1 MSCDNAEV
9 RCSTLNLCA
18 GARNAAT
25 CGFEFL
31 HRIAFRLA
39 CPSCPA
45 CGAPGAQ
52 PKRVGVQRS
61 ATTARIAADQHGHT
75 GRGMVRYLPAAGTAA
90 TRLAVSVRNNDDLVL
105 VLVDHPAGRVSRLQ
119 PHAADPMD
127 RHYLQIPGH
136 PPGQDPP
143 PT

>member
-31 HRIAFRLA
+31 HPIAFRLA

-52 PKRVGVQRS
+52 PKLVGAEIRHDRADRGRS
-61 ATTARIAADQHGHT
+61 VH
-75 GRGMVRYLPAAGTAA
+75 PAALPNAHFS
-90 TRLAVSVRNNDDLVL
+90 LAIAVMLL
-105 VLVDHPAGRVSRLQ
+105 AGAVGAIR
-119 PHAADPMD
+119 
-127 RHYLQIPGH
+127 
-136 PPGQDPP
+136 
-143 PT
+143 